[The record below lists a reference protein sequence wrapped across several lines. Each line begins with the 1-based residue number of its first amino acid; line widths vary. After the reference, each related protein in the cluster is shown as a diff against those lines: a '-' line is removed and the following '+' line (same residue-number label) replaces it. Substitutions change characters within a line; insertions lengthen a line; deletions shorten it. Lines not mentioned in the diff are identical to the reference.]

1 MFQKSKMF
9 EASPLYLRTYLN
21 LKSMQKIISIFLTL
35 LLWVS
40 LVNAQ
45 ELVNPEKLP
54 ANALNF
60 MVASDMGR
68 RGVSEQKN
76 IATLMGKEA
85 EFNLINFVAVA
96 GDPIHDNGVKSTED
110 SEWKDKFENIYTA
123 SSLMN
128 IPWYVVSGNHEY
140 HGSVQAILDYSKL
153 SKRWKAPARYYSI
166 EKTIDSAGDKCLFV
180 FIDTAPI
187 IDKYRT
193 EGSYSDAGKQDIEK
207 QLKWIDSTLVAS
219 KDRWK
224 IVIGHHPVYAY
235 TEKAETERID
245 MQKRVG
251 IILENRKAD
260 VYICG
265 HIHSFQHLKPE
276 GKTVNYVVNSSA
288 SESRKVDKTDGTLF
302 CNPNPG
308 FTLCSVT
315 QENFSFSF
323 IDHKGIIV
331 YKYLIKK

>member
-1 MFQKSKMF
+1 MI
-9 EASPLYLRTYLN
+9 R
-21 LKSMQKIISIFLTL
+21 IISIFFTL
-35 LLWVS
+35 FLLVFYS
-40 LVNAQ
+40 NAQ
-45 ELVNPEKLP
+45 VLVNPEKFP
-54 ANALNF
+54 AKALNF

-68 RGVSEQKN
+68 RGVSEQRN

-96 GDPIHDNGVKSTED
+96 GDPIHDDGVKSTDD

-123 SSLMN
+123 PSLMD

-140 HGSVQAILDYSKL
+140 HGSVQAIMDYSKL

-166 EKTIDSAGDKCLFV
+166 EKTIGTGENKCLFV
-180 FIDTAPI
+180 FIDTAPL

-207 QLKWIDSTLVAS
+207 QLKWIDSTLVTS

-224 IVIGHHPVYAY
+224 IVIGHHPVYAD
-235 TEKAETERID
+235 TEKADAERTD

-251 IILENRKAD
+251 VILEKRKAD
-260 VYICG
+260 VFICG
-265 HIHSFQHLKPE
+265 HIHNFQHIKPE
-276 GKTVNYVVNSSA
+276 GRSVNYIVNSSA
-288 SESRKVDKTDGTLF
+288 SQSRTVKNTDGTLF

-308 FTLCSVT
+308 FTLCSIT
-315 QENFSFSF
+315 QQNFTFFF
-323 IDHKGIIV
+323 IDHKGESV
-331 YKYLIKK
+331 YKYVIKK